1 MAKAISGFFRTRKEG
16 EAAQDALLSNG
27 FTREEVSF
35 VAGDTTTAH
44 ETPAV
49 GPVYG
54 VGAEEEAGTDAW
66 IGGAAGLAAGII
78 AMAIP
83 GLGPLFVAGP
93 IAGAVAGLTAGTAV
107 GGLVGLLR
115 DAGVSHEEAEFYEE
129 GVRRGGSLVTVHGVS
144 NDRADRAKEIL
155 DRAGAI
161 HVEDLAEEL
170 RQSGWKG
177 KVRKAG

>member
-16 EAAQDALLSNG
+16 EAAQDALLSSG
-27 FTREEVSF
+27 FTRDEVSF
-35 VAGDTTTAH
+35 IAGDTAAQD
-44 ETPAV
+44 TPKI

-54 VGAEEEAGTDAW
+54 TGAEEEAGTDAW
-66 IGGAAGLAAGII
+66 IGGAAGLAAGVI

-93 IAGAVAGLTAGTAV
+93 IAGAVAGLTAGAAA
-107 GGLVGLLR
+107 GGFIGLLR
-115 DAGVSHEEAEFYEE
+115 DAGVSDEEAEFYEE

-144 NDRADRAKEIL
+144 GDRAGRAKDIL
-155 DRAGAI
+155 DHAGAI
-161 HVEDLAEEL
+161 HVEDLADEL
-170 RQSGWKG
+170 QHSGWKG